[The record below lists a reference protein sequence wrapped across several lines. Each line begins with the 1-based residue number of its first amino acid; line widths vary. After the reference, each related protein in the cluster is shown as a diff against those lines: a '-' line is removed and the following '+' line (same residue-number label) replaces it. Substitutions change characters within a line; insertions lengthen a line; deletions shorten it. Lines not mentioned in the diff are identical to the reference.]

1 MNPRRPLTWCLLAAF
16 AVPAALTRAD
26 AASLPAASST
36 ERSSVDMAD
45 AATAF
50 WQSLT
55 PDQQKVAGYKFDDAE
70 RFDWHFIPKPRKG
83 LTIKDM
89 TSAQRALAQALLAS
103 GMSQKGYV
111 KAVTIMSL
119 DQILKDVEQG
129 KGPTRDPELYYF
141 TLFGQPGGNE
151 TWGWRVEGH
160 HVSLNFTIVHG
171 KGIAATPAFLG
182 SNPAEVREGPRKG
195 LRVLGEEEDMG
206 RKLIKSL
213 NDDQRK
219 TAIYDKEAPKDIL
232 TFNARKAMIKDP
244 VGIPYSQLNDD
255 QKHQLVELVG
265 DYADRHRADIAGNDL
280 KRINAAG
287 WDKVQFAWAGGLEP
301 GEKHYYRV
309 QGPTFLIE
317 FDNTQN
323 NANHVH
329 SVWRDMTGDDFGE
342 DLLLEHYQQTKHD

>member
-1 MNPRRPLTWCLLAAF
+1 MKSRSLTWCLLAAL
-16 AVPAALTRAD
+16 ACPAMLTRAD
-26 AASLPAASST
+26 AAAPAAAPSADQSSY
-36 ERSSVDMAD
+36 DMAD
-45 AATAF
+45 AAKAF

-55 PDQQKVAGYKFDDAE
+55 PDQQKTAGYKFDDAE

-89 TSAQRALAQALLAS
+89 TSAQRALAHALLAS

-119 DQILKDVEQG
+119 DQVLKDMEQG

-141 TLFGQPGGNE
+141 TIFGQPGDHQ

-160 HVSLNFTIVHG
+160 HVSLNFTIVNG
-171 KGIAATPAFLG
+171 KGVAATPAFLG
-182 SNPAEVREGPRKG
+182 ANPAEVREGPRKG
-195 LRVLGEEEDMG
+195 LRILGEEEDMG

-219 TAIYDKEAPKDIL
+219 TAVFEKEAPKDIV
-232 TFNARKAMIKDP
+232 TSNARKAMIKDP
-244 VGIPYSQLNDD
+244 VGIPYSQLNDE
-255 QKHQLVELVG
+255 QKHLLVELVG
-265 DYADRHRADIAGNDL
+265 DYADRHRPDIAANDL

-287 WDKVQFAWAGGLEP
+287 WDKVLFAWAGGLEP

-323 NANHVH
+323 NANHIH

-342 DLLLEHYQQTKHD
+342 DLLLEHYQQNKHD